1 MGTTGTGTL
10 LRWLLLLVLYALAT
24 VCAAAEVI
32 VEGSAPIRDGD
43 VGKAREIAVRR
54 ALARAA
60 ESHGAVVNSQT
71 TVRAGSALETAQVRA
86 SACTGESQIIAESI
100 KNDELIVTVRV
111 TVQASGSCAVR
122 CQRSYI
128 NKLVVTNFAFEF
140 PDHLLPSERAIL
152 RYYSAGETARMIR
165 KHQRLLVD
173 FDSLSF
179 PYESPARA
187 PEPFMGKGE
196 TETPFAVLARKH
208 RAQYVLSGVHR
219 DFALSQ
225 KTWGRLNRRIEIE
238 VFLHDGAT
246 GGLLD
251 KRSFAREAVGDVV
264 LTDASLIGSPG
275 FYKSDVGKVL
285 GAQIEDIAR
294 WAEDRVA
301 CLPFMARVIK
311 SEGRTL
317 HIDAGA
323 ESGLSVGD
331 TLNLHIWRDNDVR
344 GISDQGLGRE
354 KSFQTTAALK
364 TIYPRF
370 AIVELIETPKKQ
382 EPIHIGDLL
391 YSQ

>member
-1 MGTTGTGTL
+1 MGTL

-24 VCAAAEVI
+24 ASTAAEVI

-43 VGKAREIAVRR
+43 VGKAREIAMRR

-60 ESHGAVVNSQT
+60 ESQGAIVNSQT

-100 KNDELIVTVRV
+100 KNDELSVTVRV
-111 TVQASGSCAVR
+111 TVLASGSCAVR

-128 NKLVVTNFAFEF
+128 NKVVVTNFAFEF

-152 RYYSAGETARMIR
+152 RYYAAGETARMIR

-364 TIYPRF
+364 TVYPRF

-382 EPIHIGDLL
+382 EPIRMGDLL